1 MTNTIKKMLK
11 NIMILGTAEM
21 AVFWFL
27 FGYKGVLGVLIGTC
41 GACVNI
47 MALWRDVKKCVSRQ
61 KKMSVAGYLSR
72 YTLSGAIMAF
82 CAVALSVQA
91 VFGAFF
97 GLLNAKLAAF
107 LSWR

>member
-11 NIMILGTAEM
+11 NITILGTVE
-21 AVFWFL
+21 VILFWFL
-27 FGYKGVLGVLIGTC
+27 FGYKGALGVAFGTC
-41 GACVNI
+41 GACINVW
-47 MALWRDVKKCVSRQ
+47 ALWRDVKKCVSTN
-61 KKMSVAGYLSR
+61 KKMSVVGYLSR

-82 CAVALSVQA
+82 CAVTLSVQA

-97 GLLNAKLAAF
+97 GLFNAKLAAF